1 MLAML
6 ESRFAGWLA
15 KSPTPF
21 STHDQSQPAAAV
33 VTMRHDAFLLPKA
46 PGLLKA
52 CPDRNRRVLG
62 NVANWPKVRF
72 APTTAIKQECFY
84 LTDALLLTDQSKLTN
99 YNPWQG
105 QGNLIVMQ
113 P

>member
-1 MLAML
+1 M
-6 ESRFAGWLA
+6 RVKAGR
-15 KSPTPF
+15 T
-21 STHDQSQPAAAV
+21 V
-33 VTMRHDAFLLPKA
+33 VSIL
-46 PGLLKA
+46 
-52 CPDRNRRVLG
+52 N
-62 NVANWPKVRF
+62 VRF

-84 LTDALLLTDQSKLTN
+84 LTDALLLTDQSKFTN

>member
-1 MLAML
+1 MSACGHLADISIG
-6 ESRFAGWLA
+6 ER
-15 KSPTPF
+15 
-21 STHDQSQPAAAV
+21 
-33 VTMRHDAFLLPKA
+33 
-46 PGLLKA
+46 
-52 CPDRNRRVLG
+52 
-62 NVANWPKVRF
+62 VRF

-84 LTDALLLTDQSKLTN
+84 LTDALLLTDQSKSTN

>member
-1 MLAML
+1 MN
-6 ESRFAGWLA
+6 G
-15 KSPTPF
+15 
-21 STHDQSQPAAAV
+21 
-33 VTMRHDAFLLPKA
+33 
-46 PGLLKA
+46 
-52 CPDRNRRVLG
+52 
-62 NVANWPKVRF
+62 RF

-84 LTDALLLTDQSKLTN
+84 LTDAVLLTYQSKLTN

>member
-1 MLAML
+1 MRQDSSVSAGATGDSLA
-6 ESRFAGWLA
+6 EI
-15 KSPTPF
+15 SP
-21 STHDQSQPAAAV
+21 
-33 VTMRHDAFLLPKA
+33 M
-46 PGLLKA
+46 
-52 CPDRNRRVLG
+52 
-62 NVANWPKVRF
+62 KVRF

>member
-1 MLAML
+1 MTTVHRAAIAVGFVPQPS
-6 ESRFAGWLA
+6 ESA
-15 KSPTPF
+15 
-21 STHDQSQPAAAV
+21 DPA
-33 VTMRHDAFLLPKA
+33 D
-46 PGLLKA
+46 G
-52 CPDRNRRVLG
+52 
-62 NVANWPKVRF
+62 RF

-84 LTDALLLTDQSKLTN
+84 LTEALLLTDQSKLTN